1 VVGDEDPGVSAT
13 VPPTGTSPAAPPAPP
28 AKPAP
33 TTNWKWALWAGIVL
47 AVAVLAR
54 TLLKPGVSGAA

>member
-13 VPPTGTSPAAPPAPP
+13 VPPTGTNPAAPP